1 MKTYTLNTESPEKW
15 GIEAYNGMVIDEDE
29 VKRLAKEW
37 SISIEELLKDLDE
50 TEEENSME
58 FILSTDIELA
68 DVQQVTSALEEKIDW
83 YQANYP
89 YATYEISEMET
100 ALHVLNDLEYDIANM
115 D

>member
-37 SISIEELLKDLDE
+37 SISIEELLKDLEE

-68 DVQQVTSALEEKIDW
+68 DVQQVISALEEKIDW
-83 YQANYP
+83 YKANYS

-100 ALHVLNDLEYDIANM
+100 ALRVLNDLEYDISNM